1 MYNYDFKENNEQII
15 LEKNAGVLEINND
28 IFNRCIVIT
37 NKNILL
43 FNDASKNDP
52 LNGRAVSLLNDYILN
67 LRIPLANL
75 NYKEEDNNTIINYN
89 NMEIVLYDLLISKY
103 IC

>member
-37 NKNILL
+37 NKN
-43 FNDASKNDP
+43 
-52 LNGRAVSLLNDYILN
+52 
-67 LRIPLANL
+67 
-75 NYKEEDNNTIINYN
+75 TIIFF
-89 NMEIVLYDLLISKY
+89 
-103 IC
+103 